1 MAVQLPGRGRA
12 GVRTILAS
20 PRALSLMAVVA
31 VPPLVWTTIR
41 HESLAAAAVSAAAF
55 GCLAVAR
62 TNGAVLLLVAAIP
75 ALAMLR
81 HGPTVFLAALAVLG
95 FALATRSTTAVPSPR
110 GRLFA
115 ALPLLAM
122 VTVSYAVPALSMPT
136 QTSRYA
142 DFVGLVGGLLLV
154 AVVTAAAPSPRRL
167 AQTIGAAG
175 AAEALYVLSRSDYAD
190 HRLEGLGLNPN
201 YLGLL
206 AALPLVACLGLARRR
221 GDRAWLLAAA
231 PCFAVVAAT
240 QSRGAFLAAAAG
252 AVMVLAAGRSLQMRV
267 LMTVGALAVALLL
280 PGSLGA
286 VENSGASDRSAAEL
300 SNNDD
305 VRAHAARFALDVALA
320 HPLRGI
326 GYDMFAPY
334 AADSP
339 DIGMFINTHDDYLRL
354 AAEAGLPALAF
365 FLALL
370 AWACRDRGRR
380 DTATLRAVVV
390 AYAVGLLFANTLS
403 NLAVTGP
410 FWAALGVLLARPP
423 SHAPTDAAPSGRPTP
438 SLLLT
443 RSAHADDKH

>member
-1 MAVQLPGRGRA
+1 M
-12 GVRTILAS
+12 TLAS

-55 GCLAVAR
+55 GCLAMAR
-62 TNGAVLLLVAAIP
+62 TNGAVVFLVAAMP
-75 ALAMLR
+75 ALTMLP
-81 HGPTVFLAALAVLG
+81 HGPTAFLAALAVLG
-95 FALATRSTTAVPSPR
+95 FTLATRITTGV
-110 GRLFA
+110 
-115 ALPLLAM
+115 
-122 VTVSYAVPALSMPT
+122 
-136 QTSRYA
+136 
-142 DFVGLVGGLLLV
+142 
-154 AVVTAAAPSPRRL
+154 PSPRRL

-175 AAEALYVLSRSDYAD
+175 AAEALYVLSRGDYAD

-206 AALPLVACLGLARRR
+206 AAVPLVACLGLARRR
-221 GDRAWLLAAA
+221 GDRAWLLPAA

-252 AVMVLAAGRSLQMRV
+252 AVMVLAAGRSPQARV

-305 VRAHAARFALDVALA
+305 VRAHAARFALDVVLA

-365 FLALL
+365 FLALV
-370 AWACRDRGRR
+370 AWARRDRARR

-410 FWAALGVLLARPP
+410 FWAALGVLLAKSPG
-423 SHAPTDAAPSGRPTP
+423 HAPTDAAQSGRPTP
-438 SLLLT
+438 SPLLT
-443 RSAHADDKH
+443 RNAHADDKH